1 MKGKGREG
9 KGREGKGRE
18 GREGKGREGKGR
30 EGKGIKVKNDER
42 KGCRGRR
49 RGEEGAVFTHTL
61 TVLTCFGSHSRWC
74 LWVLC
79 NVVYCS
85 RRELVG
91 GKCTGRKTGN
101 RLLNSV
107 LTKIHRP
114 KATHLRLH
122 RGFFQGGGRH
132 LPPSPPSGFGLLP
145 P

>member
-1 MKGKGREG
+1 M
-9 KGREGKGRE
+9 
-18 GREGKGREGKGR
+18 
-30 EGKGIKVKNDER
+30 
-42 KGCRGRR
+42 
-49 RGEEGAVFTHTL
+49 FTHTL

-114 KATHLRLH
+114 KGTHLRLH
-122 RGFFQGGGRH
+122 GVSFREGAAFAA
-132 LPPSPPSGFGLLP
+132 PSPLWFWLAPSLIGYAENSILHVNQQYKSFNDT
-145 P
+145 

>member
-1 MKGKGREG
+1 M
-9 KGREGKGRE
+9 
-18 GREGKGREGKGR
+18 
-30 EGKGIKVKNDER
+30 
-42 KGCRGRR
+42 
-49 RGEEGAVFTHTL
+49 FTHTL

-114 KATHLRLH
+114 KGTHLRLH
-122 RGFFQGGGRH
+122 GVSFREGAGICRP
-132 LPPSPPSGFGLLP
+132 LPPLVLACPLLNWIC
-145 P
+145 